1 MKRQRP
7 IRHRGRLNRT
17 GWKMVRAAWRPSRLV
32 LTLAGTGG
40 VCVLVEASRSGARV
54 RVVCNGADY
63 MRAAFRRL
71 SEAKEYAYGQ
81 FASMV
86 ADPATSI
93 RPA

>member
-7 IRHRGRLNRT
+7 IRYRGRLNRT
-17 GWKMVRAAWRPSRLV
+17 GWKMVRAAWRPGRLV

-40 VCVLVEASRSGARV
+40 VCVLVEACRSGARV
-54 RVVCNGADY
+54 RVVCNGSDF

-71 SEAKEYAYGQ
+71 SDAREYAHGQ
-81 FASMV
+81 LASMA
-86 ADPATSI
+86 ADGAVGA